1 MKQEG
6 AVNYYDM
13 EFHRGG
19 RDARPENT
27 LWSYQYALENGALTI
42 ECDMQMTADGQI
54 VMSHNPA
61 LNTDITT
68 DSEGRR
74 VEGHDRYIRDMT
86 LREVQTYNVGR
97 MDPSIEYYELHG
109 RTQVQTDAFIPSL
122 RQMFELVRDSGN
134 EEIRMSIEAKVYPDP
149 ALGTR
154 YEKNYDYDSFVAEFL
169 SLVNEFGFRDRV
181 ILQCFDWALLVKMKE
196 FDAGI
201 RTIALYSEQPS
212 WGVPEGTTLWLDRDE
227 PSPWLGGADIRD
239 FDGDPVRAA
248 HSLGIDDVSPYFKE
262 ITKEL
267 TDEAHELGMR
277 VVPWTVN
284 SADDIAAIYEMGAD
298 GIITDRPWVLRE
310 FLEGKGEKLPP
321 ARTVDLPYHLE
332 PDHIEADENRSESGR
347 DAAY

>member
-1 MKQEG
+1 MKTDN
-6 AVNYYDM
+6 AMHYYDM

-27 LWSYQYALENGALTI
+27 LYSYQYSLEKGALTI
-42 ECDMQMTADGQI
+42 ECDMQLTADGQI

-61 LNTDITT
+61 LNPDITT
-68 DSEGRR
+68 DSAGKRI
-74 VEGHDRYIRDMT
+74 EGHDHYIHDMT
-86 LREVQTYNVGR
+86 LREVQSFNVGR

-134 EEIRMSIEAKVYPDP
+134 EDIRMSIEAKAYPDP

-154 YEKNYDYDSFVAEFL
+154 YGKNPDYDKLLEEFL

-181 ILQCFDWALLVKMKE
+181 ILQSFDWLVLVKMKE
-196 FDAGI
+196 LDPGI

-227 PSPWLGGADIRD
+227 PSPWLGGIDIRD

-267 TDEAHELGMR
+267 TDEAHRLGMR
-277 VVPWTVN
+277 VVPWTV
-284 SADDIAAIYEMGAD
+284 SFMGDFEAMYMMGVD

-321 ARTVDLPYHLE
+321 VRDVDLPYHLE
-332 PDHIEADENRSESGR
+332 PDHIEAEDKKSESGR